1 MVLHRAGLGGFSP
14 NGRIP
19 RRGTTTTAQA
29 AGMETVSNS
38 LRSLGGVAPRR
49 VLMRSGLSPRRL
61 AGAVHRGEVQRVRQG
76 WYALPGLPVEAL
88 EAIRVGGTVT
98 ATSAANLYGL
108 WALDDGRLHVLVKP
122 NASRLR
128 GRTGTG
134 TMRTDADAVCV
145 HWTGAD
151 GAGAIAPVVSA
162 LVHAIECQSAES
174 ALVMIDSALNK
185 GFVTRAQLLRVTEGM
200 PRRYAEIVRRSDG
213 GCQSGT
219 ETLVRLRLQ
228 LRGIRVETQFFRRGV
243 GHVDLLV
250 GERLVIE
257 CDSRF
262 HDEGGQIERD
272 YDRDIEL
279 IDGDY
284 LVLRLRYRH
293 VMLEWE
299 RIEAVILRLIRR
311 GRHLRPRHR

>member
-1 MVLHRAGLGGFSP
+1 
-14 NGRIP
+14 
-19 RRGTTTTAQA
+19 
-29 AGMETVSNS
+29 
-38 LRSLGGVAPRR
+38 
-49 VLMRSGLSPRRL
+49 MRSGLSPRRL

-134 TMRTDADAVCV
+134 TMLTDADAVCV

-228 LRGIRVETQFFRRGV
+228 RRGIRVKTQFYRRGV